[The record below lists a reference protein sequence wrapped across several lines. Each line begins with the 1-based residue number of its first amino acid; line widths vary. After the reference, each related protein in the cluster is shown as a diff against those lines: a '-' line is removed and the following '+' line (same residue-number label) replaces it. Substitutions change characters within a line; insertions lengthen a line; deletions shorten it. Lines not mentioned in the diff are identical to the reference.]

1 MTVLGTMIQSLC
13 EQRGVSLTKLAKM
26 SGVPKATLH
35 SWTTG
40 TNPNVEQLK
49 KVAETLQISLHKLAF
64 GKSDPFEEVGE
75 TVLKELFSGDV
86 RVTVHRIERDLK
98 NADYPAE

>member
-1 MTVLGTMIQSLC
+1 MIQSLC
-13 EQRGVSLTKLAKM
+13 EKQGLSLTKLAKD

-49 KVAETLQISLHKLAF
+49 KVAKTLQVSIHKLAF
-64 GKSDPFEEVGE
+64 GISDPFEEVGV

-86 RVTVHRIERDLK
+86 RVTLHKIEK
-98 NADYPAE
+98 E